1 MVAVHFNGI
10 TVGAMKTI
18 FIMPNGELESHRTIL
33 IGVSDYF
40 TAGKM
45 KHRVPLPW
53 KPMTIFAEFDE
64 DFIKHSVNYTGYADR
79 IGLDAEIMSVHLLR
93 HKTDDRRVRQLQR
106 DTHDQISFLITN
118 GFAQLVPTI
127 WKASAGKIRRLLLS
141 YRRHDITVDRLI
153 RRLSP
158 LLAKSSASQ
167 QAAFS
172 KVIAQCWQ
180 LSRNGERQLA
190 KLTQQAFMIT
200 HARRVGNAL
209 YVTDKY
215 SVLDPLNL
223 PDNDPK
229 KAGDPAYQY
238 QLYQQFLTT
247 QRVLTDAH
255 LPLYEASLQ
264 AYFERLNKPYWRPEN
279 LHTYDPLGVLP
290 T

>member
-10 TVGAMKTI
+10 TVGAMRTI
-18 FIMPNGELESHRTIL
+18 FIMPNDELESHRTIL

-40 TAGKM
+40 TAGKV
-45 KHRVPLPW
+45 KHRVQLPW
-53 KPMTIFAEFDE
+53 QPMTIFAEFDE
-64 DFIKHSVNYTGYADR
+64 DFIKHSVNFTGYADR
-79 IGLDAEIMSVHLLR
+79 IGLDAEVISVHLLR
-93 HKTDDRRVRQLQR
+93 HSTDDRRVRQLQR
-106 DTHDQISFLITN
+106 DTHDRISFLITK
-118 GFAQLVPTI
+118 GFARLVPTI
-127 WKASAGKIRRLLLS
+127 WKASASKIRRLLLS
-141 YRRHDITVDRLI
+141 YRRNDITVDRLI

-158 LLAKSSASQ
+158 LLSNSGESQ
-167 QAAFS
+167 QAAFA
-172 KVIAQCWQ
+172 KIIAQCWQ
-180 LSRNGERQLA
+180 IARDSERQLA

-200 HARRVGNAL
+200 HARRVGNSMYIL
-209 YVTDKY
+209 EKY
-215 SVLDPLNL
+215 KVLKPLNL

-264 AYFERLNKPYWRPEN
+264 AEFERLNKPYWRPED